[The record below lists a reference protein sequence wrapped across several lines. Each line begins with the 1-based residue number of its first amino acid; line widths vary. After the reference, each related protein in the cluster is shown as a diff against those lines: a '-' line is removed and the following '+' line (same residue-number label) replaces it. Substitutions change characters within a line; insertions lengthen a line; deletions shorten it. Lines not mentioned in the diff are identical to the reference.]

1 VASRS
6 ANYGIFTSGSGGI
19 YSGDHEV
26 SNGNDGVI
34 LISSHA
40 ITITGNTANGNGAN
54 GGQGNGIDDFGFSTT
69 LTKNTADFNGQDGI
83 YVTDTSTLDGG
94 GNTAKGND
102 YIAGN
107 PPEQCRGVV
116 CG

>member
-1 VASRS
+1 MEPP
-6 ANYGIFTSGSGGI
+6 
-19 YSGDHEV
+19 EV
-26 SNGNDGVI
+26 KV
-34 LISSHA
+34 
-40 ITITGNTANGNGAN
+40 TA
-54 GGQGNGIDDFGFSTT
+54 STT
-69 LTKNTADFNGQDGI
+69 SVQHNTDQNTADFNGQDGI

>member
-1 VASRS
+1 
-6 ANYGIFTSGSGGI
+6 
-19 YSGDHEV
+19 V

-40 ITITGNTANGNGAN
+40 ITITGNTVNGNGAA

-69 LTKNTADFNGQDGI
+69 LTKNTADFNGQDGL
-83 YVTDTSTLDGG
+83 YVTDTSALDGG